1 MDVSLISSEDSS
13 CKANAA
19 QHMGLLASAFINEG
33 GIDLVLSNMG
43 ILNDTIEEEAEG
55 IDDILWIVEVLLDL
69 DATGILSITHPQKT
83 TPSSSSSVVTVLM
96 SSNMVFLSWIL
107 ERVSRKGPFHY
118 KHNNRWNGDAHSGH
132 CRLP

>member
-1 MDVSLISSEDSS
+1 MTTVTLPHLYYLLSLLVEWMDVSLISSEDSS

-55 IDDILWIVEVLLDL
+55 IDDIL
-69 DATGILSITHPQKT
+69 
-83 TPSSSSSVVTVLM
+83 
-96 SSNMVFLSWIL
+96 
-107 ERVSRKGPFHY
+107 
-118 KHNNRWNGDAHSGH
+118 
-132 CRLP
+132 